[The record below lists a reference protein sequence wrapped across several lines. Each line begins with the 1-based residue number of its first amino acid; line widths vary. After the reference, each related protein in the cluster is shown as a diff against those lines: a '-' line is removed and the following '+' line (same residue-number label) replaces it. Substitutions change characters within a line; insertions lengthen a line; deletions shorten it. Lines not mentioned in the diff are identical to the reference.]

1 MPDFIDET
9 QERMDAELASRIASR
24 TIYTGQ
30 SAHECD
36 CGDSIPEARRL
47 AVPGVKTCVACAE
60 RGEIKRRSVGHD

>member
-1 MPDFIDET
+1 MADEIDFAQGRIET
-9 QERMDAELASRIASR
+9 ELASALSARV
-24 TIYTGQ
+24 IYAGQ

-47 AVPGVKTCVACAE
+47 AVPGVQTCVACAE